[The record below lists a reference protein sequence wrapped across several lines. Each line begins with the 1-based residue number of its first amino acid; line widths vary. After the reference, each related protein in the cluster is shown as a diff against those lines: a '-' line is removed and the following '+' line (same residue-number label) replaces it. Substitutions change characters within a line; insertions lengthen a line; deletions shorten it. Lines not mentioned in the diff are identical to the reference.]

1 MKQWVIKKSPY
12 DPNRLEVWE
21 YITDLD
27 EAMSYWYVCQAIEKY
42 GVDKMMPIAMNDLGG
57 YHTLK
62 PDNPSIVKIV
72 LSEEKPKLD
81 LKDAYPINDPDFKC
95 GWISPDCTTYSCGY
109 MEHIDC
115 AMAIREY
122 LYDKKGE
129 VIADDHLLDCG
140 WVKLLSGQRWL
151 GYLHKMNDKQ
161 MKFIEDRGWTK
172 Y

>member
-1 MKQWVIKKSPY
+1 MKQWVIKRSPC

-27 EAMSYWYVCQAIEKY
+27 EAMSYWYVRQAIEEY
-42 GVDKMMPIAMNDLGG
+42 GVDDMMPIAMNDLGG

-62 PDNPSIVKIV
+62 PDDPSVVKIV

-81 LKDAYPINDPDFKC
+81 LKDVYPINELDFKC
-95 GWISPDCTTYSCGY
+95 GWLSPECDTYGCGY
-109 MEHIDC
+109 MEHWNC
-115 AMAIREY
+115 ADAIMQY
-122 LYDKKGE
+122 LFNKNSD
-129 VIADDHLLDCG
+129 VLADDKLLDLG
-140 WVKLLSGQRWL
+140 WVKIESSKRWL

-161 MKFIEDRGWTK
+161 MRFIEEKGWSR